1 MRVSVSVRARP
12 ARPVGGGP
20 TWWQVGAAGGCP
32 GSGRAAA
39 AAAAAAASGWAA
51 HFLPSPLAR
60 PAVPSARRPRLFG
73 PARLPAA
80 TGRSLPRP
88 PAHVPARGAPRLL
101 LPGGRALGRAAGR
114 GPGRHG
120 HRCPG
125 ATAASL
131 AATLAPGRA
140 AAPGAV
146 SLPGHRRRGAGRAA
160 RALLPPG
167 RRRRPELRAA
177 PRPPTA
183 VARAAAADPG
193 VLHGGTQLRG
203 AVAEQ
208 LPAGEELVPVLGRL
222 LGECRAPPLPPQGPP
237 WDAGALP
244 GSLRC
249 PGIVCRLLS
258 VLYSTH
264 E

>member
-1 MRVSVSVRARP
+1 MGERERESAPCPGRSEADPLGGRWVRP
-12 ARPVGGGP
+12 AGA
-20 TWWQVGAAGGCP
+20 WAAAGQPRQQWRQQQVVGLRISFPPPWP
-32 GSGRAAA
+32 G
-39 AAAAAAASGWAA
+39 
-51 HFLPSPLAR
+51 
-60 PAVPSARRPRLFG
+60 PAVPSARRPRLLG
-73 PARLPAA
+73 PARLPVA

-125 ATAASL
+125 ATTASL

-146 SLPGHRRRGAGRAA
+146 SLLGRRGAGRAA

-167 RRRRPELRAA
+167 RRRLPELRAA
-177 PRPPTA
+177 PRPSAA

-193 VLHGGTQLRG
+193 VLHGGSQLRG

-222 LGECRAPPLPPQGPP
+222 LGECRAPL
-237 WDAGALP
+237 
-244 GSLRC
+244 SLRRAH
-249 PGIVCRLLS
+249 PGMRGSAGFPPLS
-258 VLYSTH
+258 QDCLSLAFCFIFH
-264 E
+264 P